1 MTHMEKG
8 AADFRFAFA
17 IQGLCG
23 AIALILAIAG

>member
-1 MTHMEKG
+1 MEKA